1 MEALRSSW
9 IHTLKLQVTDFFFHE
24 GLDAKY
30 GNACMLSCF
39 SYVQLFATLWTIA
52 RQAPLSLGFSTQE
65 YWTGLPCPPPGDLP
79 NPGIE
84 PMSLKYGNTY
94 LLSMGM
100 LLLLSRFSRVRLCA
114 TPQMAAHQAPPSMGF
129 SRKEYWSGVP
139 LPSLKYGNKRY

>member
-84 PMSLKYGNTY
+84 PRSPALLADSLLPEAPGDFLGKNSGVSCRA
-94 LLSMGM
+94 LLQGIFPTQGSNP
-100 LLLLSRFSRVRLCA
+100 LLLWLLHCLQ
-114 TPQMAAHQAPPSMGF
+114 TLYH
-129 SRKEYWSGVP
+129 
-139 LPSLKYGNKRY
+139 